1 MAIGDW
7 GASRSARVWNAEGLN
22 DEGGAELGLRGW
34 RRGGNKRLGERGG
47 RGEGEAKRPALMI
60 TIFSNEVTAC
70 WEGLRVEVSDLTLEA
85 RSMRAGRRGT
95 LKLDILGLCRVGGVR
110 DGRVRRE
117 GQVIGGGDLF

>member
-1 MAIGDW
+1 MRGERSW
-7 GASRSARVWNAEGLN
+7 GSEGREGEGTREL
-22 DEGGAELGLRGW
+22 EGG
-34 RRGGNKRLGERGG
+34 GEGE
-47 RGEGEAKRPALMI
+47 EGEAKRPALMI
-60 TIFSNEVTAC
+60 TISSNEVTAC